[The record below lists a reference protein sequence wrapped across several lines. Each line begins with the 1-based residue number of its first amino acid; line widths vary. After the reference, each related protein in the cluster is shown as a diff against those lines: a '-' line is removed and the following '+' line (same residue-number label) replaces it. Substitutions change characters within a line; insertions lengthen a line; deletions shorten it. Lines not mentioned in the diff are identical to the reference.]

1 MQHSDGTAYFMHLT
15 DRFCILPARL
25 LNGFSSWLI
34 FTSTTEIEVVF
45 MTIILFAVMA
55 VLELGFM
62 IFELAKRSSKKEW
75 TTKRIILNAAEII
88 VFFAMV
94 LLPGI
99 DTSFRFAGLIFML
112 ILRLVVSGIFFLAN
126 RRNSKPKKK
135 APVVLG
141 ALLGVFLIL
150 SSMLPAFLF
159 TDYEGL
165 ETTGPYDVSVS
176 NAILID
182 RSRTEQ
188 FENDGSFREVPVYF
202 IYPEGTDERMPLVIF
217 SHGAFGYYQSNA
229 SLYMELASNGYVVAS
244 IETPYHSIFTH
255 DSEGK
260 TIIADR
266 QFLNDSLTLG
276 TNDESEAEVFEVV
289 SKWMELRTADMNFAI
304 DSLKEKNIDS
314 WYIDAGQK
322 DGVAKAVSL
331 IDTARIGLIGHSM
344 GGASAV
350 TCGRRDDI
358 SAVVD
363 LDGTMLGE
371 NLGVNGDDIIVNEE
385 PYHTPLL
392 NLQNQNHHEEAEQ
405 ALIAG
410 EPYSNNIILNN
421 ADIAYSTYF
430 RNSGHMDFSDLPLF
444 SPALAGMLGTGDVDN
459 EEMLKTM
466 NGLVLGFFDCYLKGE
481 GTFEVNEYY

>member
-1 MQHSDGTAYFMHLT
+1 MT
-15 DRFCILPARL
+15 
-25 LNGFSSWLI
+25 
-34 FTSTTEIEVVF
+34 VF
-45 MTIILFAVMA
+45 LFAIMA

-99 DTSFRFAGLIFML
+99 DTSFRFTGLIFML
-112 ILRLVVSGIFFLAN
+112 VLRLVVSGIFWLVN

-135 APVVLG
+135 VSAVFGAILG
-141 ALLGVFLIL
+141 IFLIL

-176 NAILID
+176 NAILVD
-182 RSRTEQ
+182 RSRTEE

-202 IYPEGTDERMPLVIF
+202 FYPQEASCKMPLIIF

-229 SLYMELASNGYVVAS
+229 SMFMELASNGYVVAS
-244 IETPYHSIFTH
+244 IEHPYHSIFTH

-260 TIIADR
+260 TVIADR
-266 QFLNDSLTLG
+266 DFLNDSMTIG
-276 TNDESEAEVFEVV
+276 SSDRSEAEVFEVT

-304 DSLKEKNIDS
+304 DSLKDGNTDS
-314 WYIDAGQK
+314 WYIENSQK
-322 DGVAKAVSL
+322 SGVIKAVEL
-331 IDTARIGLIGHSM
+331 IDTTKIGLIGHSM
-344 GGASAV
+344 GGATSV
-350 TCGRRDDI
+350 TCGRRGDI

-363 LDGTMLGE
+363 IDGTMLGE
-371 NLGVNGDDIIVNEE
+371 NLGVNGDDIIINEE

-430 RNSGHMDFSDLPLF
+430 RNSGHMDFTDLPLF
-444 SPALAGMLGTGDVDN
+444 SPALAGMLGTGDVNN
-459 EEMLKTM
+459 EAMICTL
-466 NGLVLGFFDCYLKGE
+466 NGLVLEFFDCYLKEE
-481 GTFEVNEYY
+481 GNFEVSEYY